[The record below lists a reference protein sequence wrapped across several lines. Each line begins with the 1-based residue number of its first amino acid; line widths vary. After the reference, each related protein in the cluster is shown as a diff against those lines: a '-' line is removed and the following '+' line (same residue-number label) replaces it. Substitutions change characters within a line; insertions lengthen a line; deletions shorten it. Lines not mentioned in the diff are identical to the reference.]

1 MTDERSPGG
10 DSPPPSPPGG
20 GGEPPSRPPPAR
32 PTPVRDLMAGEEAS
46 RSKEE
51 EFREVPGEGDDTW
64 YVRVGGTQRTGTA
77 PDRGAT
83 LLLLLF
89 QGSREEEDPEREVWA
104 PARSLD
110 ELTDEAL
117 LGFLDRSR
125 PYRAPEEPAPPES
138 AERRRRRGSRGRG

>member
-1 MTDERSPGG
+1 L
-10 DSPPPSPPGG
+10 PPSPAGG
-20 GGEPPSRPPPAR
+20 GREPSSRPTPAR
-32 PTPVRDLMAGEEAS
+32 PTPVRDLMAREDAS

-51 EFREVPGEGDDTW
+51 ELREVSGEGDDTW

-89 QGSREEEDPEREVWA
+89 QRSREGEDPEREVWA

-117 LGFLDRSR
+117 LGFLEKSR
-125 PYRAPEEPAPPES
+125 PYRAPEEPAAPGA
-138 AERRRRRGSRGRG
+138 AERRRRRGSGRRGRG